1 MVVLHHPGK
10 EMHGLGGRDCPGC
23 FSATGASRFSVS
35 MGASSAVCVCMS
47 NPGDS
52 KKSPGGDKRHFLR
65 VSPFFFFFIP
75 PLDPKTNS
83 DPRKSAFIV
92 SKVVTESSLT
102 LRVKMTNLI

>member
-1 MVVLHHPGK
+1 MGWGAGTALVVFLPLVRAGS
-10 EMHGLGGRDCPGC
+10 L
-23 FSATGASRFSVS
+23 SAWVL
-35 MGASSAVCVCMS
+35 AVLCVCMS

-75 PLDPKTNS
+75 PLDLKTNS